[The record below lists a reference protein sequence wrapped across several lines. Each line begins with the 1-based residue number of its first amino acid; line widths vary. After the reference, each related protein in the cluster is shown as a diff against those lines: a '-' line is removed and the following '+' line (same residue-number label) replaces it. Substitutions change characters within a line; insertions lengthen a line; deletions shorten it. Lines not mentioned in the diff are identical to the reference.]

1 MKLNLSISNAA
12 DLLIR
17 DEYAGWSYHGAYALC
32 EYLEQ
37 LEDDIGEDI
46 EFCPVAIRC
55 DFSEY
60 DSIEEAITELC
71 GDPAEIDEEWTPE
84 NIATG
89 DHDEDMQMHLQ
100 ELTTVI
106 PFNGGVIVQS
116 F

>member
-55 DFSEY
+55 DYSEY
-60 DSIEEAITELC
+60 GSLDEAITELI
-71 GDPAEIDEEWTPE
+71 GDPVDIDEEWTPE
-84 NIATG
+84 NLATG

-100 ELTTVI
+100 ERTTVI

>member
-1 MKLNLSISNAA
+1 MKMTLSTSHAA
-12 DLLIR
+12 DLLFR
-17 DEYAGWSYHGAYALC
+17 DEYGGWSYAAANAMC

-37 LEDDIGEDI
+37 LEEDLGEDI

-55 DFSEY
+55 DYSEY
-60 DSIEEAITELC
+60 GSLDEAITELI
-71 GDPAEIDEEWTPE
+71 GDPVDIDEEWTPE
-84 NIATG
+84 NLATG

>member
-1 MKLNLSISNAA
+1 MKLNLSTSHAA

-17 DEYAGWSYHGAYALC
+17 DEYARWSYAAANAMC

-37 LEDDIGEDI
+37 LEEDLGEDI

-84 NIATG
+84 NLATG

>member
-1 MKLNLSISNAA
+1 MTLTSGQAA
-12 DLLIR
+12 HELLQDQSGR
-17 DEYAGWSYHGAYALC
+17 WSYHGAYALC

-60 DSIEEAITELC
+60 GSLDEAITELI
-71 GDPAEIDEEWTPE
+71 GDPAGIDEEWTPE

-100 ELTTVI
+100 EWTTVI

>member
-1 MKLNLSISNAA
+1 MTLSTSHAA

-17 DEYAGWSYHGAYALC
+17 DEYAGWSYHGAHALC

-60 DSIEEAITELC
+60 GSLDEAITELI
-71 GDPAEIDEEWTPE
+71 GDPVDIDEEWTPE
-84 NIATG
+84 NIASG
-89 DHDEDMQMHLQ
+89 DHDEDMLLHLQ